1 MGMPQNK
8 GVMMQV
14 DPASMAMQLVAIERQ
29 NMDKLLKK
37 QMDSIKGQQSAIST
51 LTTKLSTF
59 QTMLKDLNKA
69 SNLQAQKATMSQEGL
84 MTVTSNGKA
93 SSGQYNFFVEQL
105 AQSHQVGL
113 SLNSETT
120 PLPTDGVFSLTVKGK
135 SVDIDLASL
144 PAGATVKD
152 LVSHIN
158 NAKDNPGVKATLV
171 RTDGKVNMVL
181 TSKDSGEEN
190 AITVNYSGDAS
201 SSLGVA
207 VANKTEITKAQ
218 DARLQMG
225 GNNPLTITS
234 ASNKIENV
242 VDGLTLQLTK
252 AQKSG
257 DAPLQVTVEQDKE
270 AVTGSLKKFVDS
282 YNELVDE
289 LAKMT
294 SSDPKAPGALS
305 SDSGVRSL
313 KSALAN
319 SVRDLPNGLSLS
331 SLGIK
336 TDKTG
341 KLSFSETDFNK
352 ALEKDP
358 ELLGKALM
366 GDDGLL
372 KRMSNSLDPYTKRDG
387 ALKGRKSGLEASEK
401 RVNERME
408 ALDRRMNSA
417 YKRYLNQFTTMN
429 QMMQTMGAL

>member
-1 MGMPQNK
+1 
-8 GVMMQV
+8 MQI
-14 DPASMAMQLVAIERQ
+14 DPASMAMKLVTIERQ

-69 SNLQAQKATMSQEGL
+69 SNLQAQKAVMSQEGI

-105 AQSHQVGL
+105 AQSHQIGL
-113 SLNSETT
+113 SLDSETA
-120 PLPTDGVFSLTVKGK
+120 PLPADGVFSLTVKGK

-190 AITVNYSGDAS
+190 AITVKYSGDES
-201 SSLGVA
+201 SSLGTA
-207 VANKTEITKAQ
+207 VAKQSEITKAQ

-252 AQKSG
+252 VQKSG

-294 SSDPKAPGALS
+294 SSDPKALGALS

-313 KSALAN
+313 KSVLAS
-319 SVRDLPNGLSLS
+319 SVRDLPNGLSLG

-387 ALKGRKSGLEASEK
+387 ALKGRKSSLEAGEK
-401 RVNERME
+401 RVNERMD
-408 ALDRRMNSA
+408 ALERRMNSA

-429 QMMQTMGAL
+429 QMMQTMGSL

>member
-1 MGMPQNK
+1 
-8 GVMMQV
+8 MQV
-14 DPASMAMQLVAIERQ
+14 DPASTAMQLVAIERQ

-37 QMDSIKGQQSAIST
+37 QLNSVKGQQSAIST
-51 LTTKLSTF
+51 LTTKLSSF

-69 SNLQAQKATMSQEGL
+69 TNLQAQKATMSQDGV

-113 SLNSETT
+113 KLDSDTAL
-120 PLPTDGVFSLTVKGK
+120 LPADGVFSLTVKGK
-135 SVDIDLASL
+135 TIDIDLATL
-144 PAGATVKD
+144 PAGATAKD

-171 RTDGKVNMVL
+171 RTDGKVSMVL
-181 TSKDSGEEN
+181 TSKDSGVEN
-190 AITVNYSGDAS
+190 AITLNYSGDATNP
-201 SSLGVA
+201 LGTA
-207 VANKTEITKAQ
+207 VASKTDITQAQ
-218 DARLQMG
+218 DAKLRMG
-225 GNNPLTITS
+225 GDNPLTITS
-234 ASNKIENV
+234 SSNKIENV
-242 VDGLTLQLTK
+242 VDGLTFQLTK
-252 AQKSG
+252 AQKVG
-257 DAPLQVTVEQDKE
+257 DAPLLVTIDQDKE

-313 KSALAN
+313 KSALSR
-319 SVRDLPNGLSLS
+319 SVRDLPDGLSLS

-336 TDKTG
+336 TDKAG
-341 KLSFSETDFNK
+341 KLSFNETDFNK

-372 KRMSNSLDPYTKRDG
+372 KRMSDSLDPYTKRDG
-387 ALKGRKSGLEASEK
+387 ALKGRKTGLEASEK

-408 ALDRRMNSA
+408 ALDRRMESA

-429 QMMQTMGAL
+429 QMLQTMGSL

>member
-1 MGMPQNK
+1 
-8 GVMMQV
+8 MQI
-14 DPASMAMQLVAIERQ
+14 DPAATAMQLVAIERK
-29 NMDKLLKK
+29 NMDALLKK
-37 QMDSIKGQQSAIST
+37 QMDGIKGQQSALST
-51 LTTKLSTF
+51 LNTKLSTF

-69 SNLQAQKATMSQEGL
+69 SNLQAQKATMSQEGV

-113 SLNSETT
+113 SLDSETA
-120 PLPTDGVFSLTVKGK
+120 PLPADGVFSLTVKGK
-135 SVDIDLASL
+135 TIDIDLTTL
-144 PAGATVKD
+144 PAGSTVKD
-152 LVSHIN
+152 LVSKIN
-158 NAKDNPGVKATLV
+158 DAKDNPGVKATLV

-181 TSKDSGEEN
+181 TSKDSGLDN
-190 AITVNYSGDAS
+190 AISVNYSGDATN
-201 SSLGVA
+201 SLGA
-207 VANKTEITKAQ
+207 AISGKTDITKAQ
-218 DARLQMG
+218 DARLRMG
-225 GNNPLTITS
+225 GDNPLTITS

-257 DAPLQVTVEQDKE
+257 DAPLLVNIEQDKE
-270 AVTGSLKKFVDS
+270 AVTGSLKKFVES

-313 KSALAN
+313 KSVLSN

-336 TDKTG
+336 TDKAG

-352 ALEKDP
+352 ALDKDP
-358 ELLGKALM
+358 ELLGKALL

-372 KRMSNSLDPYTKRDG
+372 KRMSDSLDPYTKRDG
-387 ALKGRKSGLEASEK
+387 ALKGRKTGLEASEK
-401 RVNERME
+401 RIKERMD
-408 ALDRRMNSA
+408 ALDRRMDSA
-417 YKRYLNQFTTMN
+417 YKRYLNQFSTMN
-429 QMMQTMGAL
+429 QMLQTMGAL

>member
-1 MGMPQNK
+1 
-8 GVMMQV
+8 MQV

-51 LTTKLSTF
+51 LTTKLSSF

-69 SNLQAQKATMSQEGL
+69 SNLQAQKAVMSQEGI

-113 SLNSETT
+113 SLDSETA
-120 PLPTDGVFSLTVKGK
+120 PLPADGIFSLTVKGK
-135 SVDIDLASL
+135 TLDIDLATL
-144 PAGATVKD
+144 PAGSTVKD

-341 KLSFSETDFNK
+341 KLSFNETDFNK

-372 KRMSNSLDPYTKRDG
+372 KRMSDSLDPYTKRDG

-429 QMMQTMGAL
+429 QMMQTMGNL

>member
-1 MGMPQNK
+1 
-8 GVMMQV
+8 MMQI

-51 LTTKLSTF
+51 LTTKLSSF

-93 SSGQYNFFVEQL
+93 SSGQYNFFVKQL

-113 SLNSETT
+113 SLDSETA
-120 PLPTDGVFSLTVKGK
+120 PLPADGVFSLTVKGK

-181 TSKDSGEEN
+181 TSKESGKEN
-190 AITVNYSGDAS
+190 AITVNYSGDLN
-201 SSLGVA
+201 SSLGIA
-207 VANKTEITKAQ
+207 VTNKSEITKAQ
-218 DARLQMG
+218 DAELQMG

-313 KSALAN
+313 KSMLAN

-341 KLSFSETDFNK
+341 KLSFNETDFNK

-372 KRMSNSLDPYTKRDG
+372 KRMSDSLDPYTKRDG

-429 QMMQTMGAL
+429 QMMQTMGNL

>member
-1 MGMPQNK
+1 
-8 GVMMQV
+8 MQV

-113 SLNSETT
+113 SLDSETA
-120 PLPTDGVFSLTVKGK
+120 PLPADGIFSLTVKGK
-135 SVDIDLASL
+135 TLDIDLATL
-144 PAGATVKD
+144 PAGSTVKD

-201 SSLGVA
+201 SSLGTA
-207 VANKTEITKAQ
+207 IANKSEITKAQ
-218 DARLQMG
+218 NAKLQMG

-257 DAPLQVTVEQDKE
+257 DAPLQVTVDQDKE
-270 AVTGSLKKFVDS
+270 AVTGSLKKFTDS
-282 YNELVDE
+282 YNELIDE
-289 LAKMT
+289 LAKMM

-313 KSALAN
+313 KSVLAN

-341 KLSFSETDFNK
+341 KLSFGETDFNK

>member
-1 MGMPQNK
+1 
-8 GVMMQV
+8 MMQIN
-14 DPASMAMQLVAIERQ
+14 PASMAMQLVAIERQ

-51 LTTKLSTF
+51 LTTKLSSF

-69 SNLQAQKATMSQEGL
+69 SNLQAQKAVMSQEGI

-93 SSGQYNFFVEQL
+93 SSGQYNFFVKQL

-113 SLNSETT
+113 SLDSETAS
-120 PLPTDGVFSLTVKGK
+120 LPADGTFSLTVKGK
-135 SVDIDLASL
+135 TLDINLATL
-144 PAGATVKD
+144 PAGLTVKD

-181 TSKDSGEEN
+181 TSKDSGKEN
-190 AITVNYSGDAS
+190 AITVKYSGDAS
-201 SSLGVA
+201 SSLGTA
-207 VANKTEITKAQ
+207 VAKQSEITKAQ
-218 DARLQMG
+218 DAELQMG

-341 KLSFSETDFNK
+341 KLSFNETDFNK

-372 KRMSNSLDPYTKRDG
+372 KRMSDSLDPYTKRDG

-408 ALDRRMNSA
+408 ALDCRMNSA

-429 QMMQTMGAL
+429 QMMQTMGNL

>member
-1 MGMPQNK
+1 MPQNK
-8 GVMMQV
+8 GVVMQV

-113 SLNSETT
+113 SLDSETA
-120 PLPTDGVFSLTVKGK
+120 PLPADGIFSLTVKGK
-135 SVDIDLASL
+135 TLDIDLATL
-144 PAGATVKD
+144 PAGSTVKD

-190 AITVNYSGDAS
+190 AITMNYSGDAS

-372 KRMSNSLDPYTKRDG
+372 KRMSTSLDPYTKRDG

>member
-1 MGMPQNK
+1 
-8 GVMMQV
+8 MQV
-14 DPASMAMQLVAIERQ
+14 DPASTAMQLVAIERQ

-37 QMDSIKGQQSAIST
+37 QLNSVKGQQSAIST
-51 LTTKLSTF
+51 LTTKLSSF

-69 SNLQAQKATMSQEGL
+69 TNLQAQKATMSQDGV

-113 SLNSETT
+113 KLDSDTAL
-120 PLPTDGVFSLTVKGK
+120 LPADGVFSLTVKGK
-135 SVDIDLASL
+135 TIDIDLATL
-144 PAGATVKD
+144 PAGATAKD

-171 RTDGKVNMVL
+171 RTDGKVSMVL
-181 TSKDSGEEN
+181 TSKDSGVEN
-190 AITVNYSGDAS
+190 AITLNYSGDATNP
-201 SSLGVA
+201 LGTA
-207 VANKTEITKAQ
+207 VASKTDITQAQ
-218 DARLQMG
+218 DAKLRMG
-225 GNNPLTITS
+225 GDNPLTITS
-234 ASNKIENV
+234 SSNKIENV
-242 VDGLTLQLTK
+242 VDGLTFQLTK
-252 AQKSG
+252 AQKVG
-257 DAPLQVTVEQDKE
+257 DAPLLVTIDQDKE

-282 YNELVDE
+282 YNELIDE

-313 KSALAN
+313 KSALSR
-319 SVRDLPNGLSLS
+319 SVRDLPDGLSLS

-336 TDKTG
+336 TDKAG
-341 KLSFSETDFNK
+341 KLSFNETDFNK

-372 KRMSNSLDPYTKRDG
+372 KRMSDSLDPYTKRDG
-387 ALKGRKSGLEASEK
+387 ALKGRKTGLEASEK

-408 ALDRRMNSA
+408 ALDRRMESA

-429 QMMQTMGAL
+429 QMLQTMGSL

>member
-1 MGMPQNK
+1 
-8 GVMMQV
+8 MMQI

-37 QMDSIKGQQSAIST
+37 QMDNIKGQQSAIST
-51 LTTKLSTF
+51 LTTKLSSF

-113 SLNSETT
+113 SLDSETA
-120 PLPTDGVFSLTVKGK
+120 PLPADGIFSLTVKGK
-135 SVDIDLASL
+135 TLDIDLATL
-144 PAGATVKD
+144 PAGSTVKD

-201 SSLGVA
+201 SSLGTA
-207 VANKTEITKAQ
+207 IANKSEITKAQ
-218 DARLQMG
+218 NAKLQMG

-270 AVTGSLKKFVDS
+270 AVTGSLKKFTDS
-282 YNELVDE
+282 YNELIDE
-289 LAKMT
+289 LAKMM

-313 KSALAN
+313 KSVLSN

-341 KLSFSETDFNK
+341 KLSFNETDFNK

-372 KRMSNSLDPYTKRDG
+372 KRMSTSLDPYTKRDG

>member
-1 MGMPQNK
+1 
-8 GVMMQV
+8 MQI
-14 DPASMAMQLVAIERQ
+14 DPAATAMQLVAIERK
-29 NMDKLLKK
+29 NMDALLKK
-37 QMDSIKGQQSAIST
+37 QMDGIKGQQSALST
-51 LTTKLSTF
+51 LNTKLSTF

-69 SNLQAQKATMSQEGL
+69 SNLQAQKATMSQEGV

-113 SLNSETT
+113 SLDSETA
-120 PLPTDGVFSLTVKGK
+120 PLPADGVFSLTVKGK
-135 SVDIDLASL
+135 TIDIDLTTL
-144 PAGATVKD
+144 PAGSTVKD
-152 LVSHIN
+152 LVSKIN
-158 NAKDNPGVKATLV
+158 DAKDNPGVKATLV

-181 TSKDSGEEN
+181 TSKDSGLDN
-190 AITVNYSGDAS
+190 TISVNYSGDATN
-201 SSLGVA
+201 SLGA
-207 VANKTEITKAQ
+207 AISGKTDITKAQ
-218 DARLQMG
+218 DARLRMG
-225 GNNPLTITS
+225 GDNPLTITS

-257 DAPLQVTVEQDKE
+257 DAPLLVNIEQDKE
-270 AVTGSLKKFVDS
+270 AVTGSLKKFVES

-313 KSALAN
+313 KSVLSN

-336 TDKTG
+336 TDKAG

-352 ALEKDP
+352 ALDKDP
-358 ELLGKALM
+358 ELLGKALL

-372 KRMSNSLDPYTKRDG
+372 KRMSDSLDPYTKRDG
-387 ALKGRKSGLEASEK
+387 ALKGRKTGLEASEK
-401 RVNERME
+401 RIKERMD
-408 ALDRRMNSA
+408 ALDRRMDSA
-417 YKRYLNQFTTMN
+417 YKRYLNQFSTMN
-429 QMMQTMGAL
+429 QMLQTMGAL

>member
-1 MGMPQNK
+1 
-8 GVMMQV
+8 MMQV

-113 SLNSETT
+113 SLDSETAS
-120 PLPTDGVFSLTVKGK
+120 LPADGTFSLTVKGK
-135 SVDIDLASL
+135 TLDIDLATL
-144 PAGATVKD
+144 PAGSTVKD

-358 ELLGKALM
+358 
-366 GDDGLL
+366 
-372 KRMSNSLDPYTKRDG
+372 
-387 ALKGRKSGLEASEK
+387 
-401 RVNERME
+401 
-408 ALDRRMNSA
+408 
-417 YKRYLNQFTTMN
+417 
-429 QMMQTMGAL
+429 

>member
-1 MGMPQNK
+1 
-8 GVMMQV
+8 MQI
-14 DPASMAMQLVAIERQ
+14 DPAATAMQLVAIERK
-29 NMDKLLKK
+29 NMDALLKK
-37 QMDSIKGQQSAIST
+37 QMDGIKGQQSALST
-51 LTTKLSTF
+51 LNTKLSTF

-69 SNLQAQKATMSQEGL
+69 SNLQAQKATMSQDGV

-113 SLNSETT
+113 SLDSETA
-120 PLPTDGVFSLTVKGK
+120 PLPADGVFSLTVKGK
-135 SVDIDLASL
+135 TIDIDLATL
-144 PAGATVKD
+144 PAGSTVKD
-152 LVSHIN
+152 LVSKIN
-158 NAKDNPGVKATLV
+158 DAKDNPGVKATLV

-181 TSKDSGEEN
+181 SSKDSGLEN
-190 AITVNYSGDAS
+190 AISVNYSGDATN
-201 SSLGVA
+201 SLGA
-207 VANKTEITKAQ
+207 AINGKTDITKAQ
-218 DARLQMG
+218 DARLRMG
-225 GNNPLTITS
+225 GDNPLTITS

-257 DAPLQVTVEQDKE
+257 DAPLLVNIEQDKE
-270 AVTGSLKKFVDS
+270 AVTGSLKKFVES

-313 KSALAN
+313 KSMLSN

-336 TDKTG
+336 TDKAG

-352 ALEKDP
+352 ALDKDP
-358 ELLGKALM
+358 ELLGKALL

-372 KRMSNSLDPYTKRDG
+372 KRMSDSLDPYTKRDG
-387 ALKGRKSGLEASEK
+387 ALKGRKTGLEASEK
-401 RVNERME
+401 RIKERMD
-408 ALDRRMNSA
+408 ALDRRMDSA
-417 YKRYLNQFTTMN
+417 YKRYLNQFSTMN
-429 QMMQTMGAL
+429 QMLQTMGAL

>member
-1 MGMPQNK
+1 
-8 GVMMQV
+8 MQI

-51 LTTKLSTF
+51 LTTKLSSF

-113 SLNSETT
+113 SLDSETA
-120 PLPTDGVFSLTVKGK
+120 PLPADGVFSLTVKGK
-135 SVDIDLASL
+135 SVDIDLATL
-144 PAGATVKD
+144 PAGSTVKD

-313 KSALAN
+313 KSMLAN

-341 KLSFSETDFNK
+341 KLSFNETDFNK

-372 KRMSNSLDPYTKRDG
+372 KRMSDSLDPYTKRDG

-429 QMMQTMGAL
+429 QMMQTMGNL

>member
-1 MGMPQNK
+1 
-8 GVMMQV
+8 MQI

-51 LTTKLSTF
+51 LTTKLSSF

-113 SLNSETT
+113 SLDSETA
-120 PLPTDGVFSLTVKGK
+120 PLPADGVFSLTVKGK

-158 NAKDNPGVKATLV
+158 NAKDNPGIKATLV

-313 KSALAN
+313 KSMLAN

-341 KLSFSETDFNK
+341 KLSFNETDFNK

-372 KRMSNSLDPYTKRDG
+372 KRMSDSLDPYTKRDG

-429 QMMQTMGAL
+429 QMMQTMGNL

>member
-1 MGMPQNK
+1 
-8 GVMMQV
+8 MQI
-14 DPASMAMQLVAIERQ
+14 DPATTAMQLVAIERK
-29 NMDKLLKK
+29 NMDALLKK
-37 QMDSIKGQQSAIST
+37 QMDGIKGQQSALST
-51 LTTKLSTF
+51 LNTKLSTF

-69 SNLQAQKATMSQEGL
+69 SNLQAQKATMSQDGV

-105 AQSHQVGL
+105 AQSHQIGL
-113 SLNSETT
+113 SLASETA
-120 PLPTDGVFSLTVKGK
+120 PLPADGVFSLTVKGK
-135 SVDIDLASL
+135 TIDIDLATL
-144 PAGATVKD
+144 PAGSTVKD

-158 NAKDNPGVKATLV
+158 DAKDNPGVKATLV

-181 TSKDSGEEN
+181 TSKDSGLEN
-190 AITVNYSGDAS
+190 AITVNYRGDAS
-201 SSLGVA
+201 NSLGA
-207 VANKTEITKAQ
+207 AISGKTDITKAQ
-218 DARLQMG
+218 DAKLRMG
-225 GNNPLTITS
+225 GDNPLTIIS

-257 DAPLQVTVEQDKE
+257 DAPLLVNIEQDKE
-270 AVTGSLKKFVDS
+270 AVTGSLKKFVES

-313 KSALAN
+313 KSVLSN

-336 TDKTG
+336 TDKAG

-372 KRMSNSLDPYTKRDG
+372 KRMSDSLDPYTKRDG

-408 ALDRRMNSA
+408 ALDRRMDSA

-429 QMMQTMGAL
+429 QMLQTMGSL

>member
-1 MGMPQNK
+1 MPQNK
-8 GVMMQV
+8 GVVMQV

-113 SLNSETT
+113 SLDSETA
-120 PLPTDGVFSLTVKGK
+120 PLPADGIFSLTVKGK
-135 SVDIDLASL
+135 TLDIDLATL
-144 PAGATVKD
+144 PAGSTVKD

-201 SSLGVA
+201 SSLGTA
-207 VANKTEITKAQ
+207 IANKSEITKAQ
-218 DARLQMG
+218 NAKLQMG

-270 AVTGSLKKFVDS
+270 AVTGSLKKFTDS
-282 YNELVDE
+282 YNELIDE
-289 LAKMT
+289 LAKMM

-313 KSALAN
+313 KSMLAN

-372 KRMSNSLDPYTKRDG
+372 KRMSTSLDPYTKRDG

>member
-1 MGMPQNK
+1 
-8 GVMMQV
+8 MMQV

>member
-1 MGMPQNK
+1 
-8 GVMMQV
+8 MQI
-14 DPASMAMQLVAIERQ
+14 DPAATAMQLVAIERK
-29 NMDKLLKK
+29 NMDSLLKK
-37 QMDSIKGQQSAIST
+37 QMDGIKGQQSALST
-51 LTTKLSTF
+51 LNTKLSTF

-69 SNLQAQKATMSQEGL
+69 SNLQAQKATMSQEGV

-113 SLNSETT
+113 SLDSETA
-120 PLPTDGVFSLTVKGK
+120 PLPADGVFSLTVKGK
-135 SVDIDLASL
+135 TIDIDLTTL
-144 PAGATVKD
+144 PAGSTVKD
-152 LVSHIN
+152 LVSKIN
-158 NAKDNPGVKATLV
+158 DAKDNPGVKATLV

-181 TSKDSGEEN
+181 TSKDSGLDN
-190 AITVNYSGDAS
+190 AISVNYSGDATN
-201 SSLGVA
+201 SLGA
-207 VANKTEITKAQ
+207 AISGKTDITKAQ
-218 DARLQMG
+218 DARLRMG
-225 GNNPLTITS
+225 GDNPLTITS

-257 DAPLQVTVEQDKE
+257 DAPLLVNIEQDKE

-313 KSALAN
+313 KSVLSN

-336 TDKTG
+336 TDKAG

-352 ALEKDP
+352 ALDKDP
-358 ELLGKALM
+358 ELLGKALL

-372 KRMSNSLDPYTKRDG
+372 KRMSDSLDPYTKRDG
-387 ALKGRKSGLEASEK
+387 ALKGRKTGLEASEK
-401 RVNERME
+401 RVKERMD
-408 ALDRRMNSA
+408 ALDRRMDSA
-417 YKRYLNQFTTMN
+417 YKRYLNQFSTMN
-429 QMMQTMGAL
+429 QMLQTMGAL

>member
-1 MGMPQNK
+1 
-8 GVMMQV
+8 MQI

-51 LTTKLSTF
+51 LTTKLSSF

-113 SLNSETT
+113 SLDSETA
-120 PLPTDGVFSLTVKGK
+120 PLPADGVFSLTVKGK

-158 NAKDNPGVKATLV
+158 NAKDNPGIKATLV

-207 VANKTEITKAQ
+207 IANKTEITKAQ

-313 KSALAN
+313 KSMLAN

-341 KLSFSETDFNK
+341 KLSFNETDFNK

-372 KRMSNSLDPYTKRDG
+372 KRMSDSLDPYTKRDG

-429 QMMQTMGAL
+429 QMMQTMGNL

>member
-1 MGMPQNK
+1 
-8 GVMMQV
+8 MQI
-14 DPASMAMQLVAIERQ
+14 DPAATAMQLVAIERK
-29 NMDKLLKK
+29 NMDALLKK
-37 QMDSIKGQQSAIST
+37 QMDGIKGQQSALST
-51 LTTKLSTF
+51 LNTKLSTF

-69 SNLQAQKATMSQEGL
+69 SNLQAQKATMSQDGV

-113 SLNSETT
+113 SLDSETA
-120 PLPTDGVFSLTVKGK
+120 PLPADGVFSLTVKGK
-135 SVDIDLASL
+135 TIDIDLATL
-144 PAGATVKD
+144 PAGSTVKD
-152 LVSHIN
+152 LVSKIN
-158 NAKDNPGVKATLV
+158 DAKDNPGVKATLV

-181 TSKDSGEEN
+181 SSKDSGLEN
-190 AITVNYSGDAS
+190 AISVNYSGDATN
-201 SSLGVA
+201 SLGA
-207 VANKTEITKAQ
+207 AINGKTDITKAQ
-218 DARLQMG
+218 DARLRMG
-225 GNNPLTITS
+225 GDNPLTITS

-257 DAPLQVTVEQDKE
+257 DAPLLVNIEQDKE
-270 AVTGSLKKFVDS
+270 AVTGSLKKFVES

-313 KSALAN
+313 KSVLSN

-336 TDKTG
+336 TDKAG

-352 ALEKDP
+352 ALDKDP
-358 ELLGKALM
+358 ELLGKALL

-372 KRMSNSLDPYTKRDG
+372 KRMSDSLDPYTKRDG
-387 ALKGRKSGLEASEK
+387 ALKGRKTGLEANEK

-408 ALDRRMNSA
+408 ALDRRMDSA

-429 QMMQTMGAL
+429 QMLQTMGAL

>member
-1 MGMPQNK
+1 
-8 GVMMQV
+8 MQI
-14 DPASMAMQLVAIERQ
+14 DPANMAMQLVAIERQ

-37 QMDSIKGQQSAIST
+37 QMDSLKGQQSAIST

-69 SNLQAQKATMSQEGL
+69 SNLQAQKAVMSQEGI

-105 AQSHQVGL
+105 AQSHQIGL
-113 SLNSETT
+113 SLDSETA
-120 PLPTDGVFSLTVKGK
+120 PLPADGIFSLTVKGK

-152 LVSHIN
+152 LASYIN

-190 AITVNYSGDAS
+190 AITVKCSGDAS
-201 SSLGVA
+201 SSLGTA
-207 VANKTEITKAQ
+207 VAKQREITKAQ

-252 AQKSG
+252 VQKIG

-294 SSDPKAPGALS
+294 SSDPKALGALS

-313 KSALAN
+313 KSVLAS
-319 SVRDLPNGLSLS
+319 SVRDLPNGLSLG

-429 QMMQTMGAL
+429 QMMQTMGSL

>member
-1 MGMPQNK
+1 
-8 GVMMQV
+8 MQV

-37 QMDSIKGQQSAIST
+37 QLDSVKGQQSAIST
-51 LTTKLSTF
+51 LNTKLSSF

-69 SNLQAQKATMSQEGL
+69 TNLQAQKATMSQDGL

-113 SLNSETT
+113 KLDSDTT
-120 PLPTDGVFSLTVKGK
+120 PLPADGVFSLTVKGK
-135 SVDIDLASL
+135 TIDIDLATL
-144 PAGATVKD
+144 PAGATAKD
-152 LVSHIN
+152 LVSQIN

-171 RTDGKVNMVL
+171 RTDGKISMVL
-181 TSKDSGEEN
+181 TSKDSGVEN
-190 AITVNYSGDAS
+190 AITLNYSGDATNA
-201 SSLGVA
+201 LGAA
-207 VANKTEITKAQ
+207 VAGKTDITQAQ
-218 DARLQMG
+218 DAKLRMG
-225 GNNPLTITS
+225 GDNPLTITS

-242 VDGLTLQLTK
+242 VDGLTFQLTK
-252 AQKSG
+252 AQKAG
-257 DAPLQVTVEQDKE
+257 DAPLLVTVDQDKE

-313 KSALAN
+313 KSMLSR
-319 SVRDLPNGLSLS
+319 SVRDLPNDLSLG

-341 KLSFSETDFNK
+341 KLSFNETDFNK

-372 KRMSNSLDPYTKRDG
+372 KRMGDSLDPYTKRDG

-408 ALDRRMNSA
+408 ALDRRMDSA

>member
-1 MGMPQNK
+1 
-8 GVMMQV
+8 MMQV

-69 SNLQAQKATMSQEGL
+69 SDLQAQKAVMSQEGI

-113 SLNSETT
+113 SLDSETT
-120 PLPTDGVFSLTVKGK
+120 PLPADGVFSLTVKGK
-135 SVDIDLASL
+135 SLDIDLATL
-144 PAGATVKD
+144 PAGSTVKD

-201 SSLGVA
+201 SSLGTA
-207 VANKTEITKAQ
+207 VANKSEITKAQ

-282 YNELVDE
+282 YNELIDE

-294 SSDPKAPGALS
+294 SSDPKSPGALS

-313 KSALAN
+313 KSMLAN

-372 KRMSNSLDPYTKRDG
+372 KRMSDSLDPYTKRDG

>member
-1 MGMPQNK
+1 
-8 GVMMQV
+8 MQV

-37 QMDSIKGQQSAIST
+37 QLDSVKGQQSAIST
-51 LTTKLSTF
+51 LNTKLSSF

-69 SNLQAQKATMSQEGL
+69 TNLQAQKATMSQDGL

-113 SLNSETT
+113 KLDSDTT
-120 PLPTDGVFSLTVKGK
+120 PLPADGVFSLTVKGK
-135 SVDIDLASL
+135 TIDIDLATL
-144 PAGATVKD
+144 PAGATAKD
-152 LVSHIN
+152 LVSQIN

-171 RTDGKVNMVL
+171 RTDGKISMVL
-181 TSKDSGEEN
+181 TSKDSGVEN
-190 AITVNYSGDAS
+190 AITLNYSGDATNA
-201 SSLGVA
+201 LGAA
-207 VANKTEITKAQ
+207 VAGKTDITQAQ
-218 DARLQMG
+218 DAKLRMG
-225 GNNPLTITS
+225 GDNPLTIIS

-242 VDGLTLQLTK
+242 VDGLTFQLTK
-252 AQKSG
+252 AQKAG
-257 DAPLQVTVEQDKE
+257 DAPLLVTVDQDKE

-313 KSALAN
+313 KSMLSR
-319 SVRDLPNGLSLS
+319 SVRDLPNDLSLG

-341 KLSFSETDFNK
+341 KLSFNETDFNK

-372 KRMSNSLDPYTKRDG
+372 KRMGDSLDPYTKRDG

-408 ALDRRMNSA
+408 ALDRRMDSA

>member
-1 MGMPQNK
+1 
-8 GVMMQV
+8 MQI

-51 LTTKLSTF
+51 LTTKLSSF

-69 SNLQAQKATMSQEGL
+69 SNLQAQKAVMSQEGI

-113 SLNSETT
+113 SLDSETT
-120 PLPTDGVFSLTVKGK
+120 PLPADGVFSLTVKGK
-135 SVDIDLASL
+135 SVDIDLATL
-144 PAGATVKD
+144 PAGSTVKD

-171 RTDGKVNMVL
+171 RTDGKVNMML

-201 SSLGVA
+201 SSLGTA
-207 VANKTEITKAQ
+207 VANKSEITKAQ

-341 KLSFSETDFNK
+341 KLSFNETDFNK

-372 KRMSNSLDPYTKRDG
+372 KRMSDSLDPYTKRDG

-429 QMMQTMGAL
+429 QMMQTMGNL

>member
-1 MGMPQNK
+1 
-8 GVMMQV
+8 MMQI

-51 LTTKLSTF
+51 LTTKLSSF

-69 SNLQAQKATMSQEGL
+69 SNLQAQKAVMSQEGI

-93 SSGQYNFFVEQL
+93 SSGQYNFFVKQL

-113 SLNSETT
+113 SLDSETT
-120 PLPTDGVFSLTVKGK
+120 PLPADGVFSLTVKDK

-144 PAGATVKD
+144 PAGATMKD

-181 TSKDSGEEN
+181 TSKDSGKEN
-190 AITVNYSGDAS
+190 AITVKYSGDAS
-201 SSLGVA
+201 SSLGTA
-207 VANKTEITKAQ
+207 VAKQSEITKAQ
-218 DARLQMG
+218 DAELQMG

-341 KLSFSETDFNK
+341 KLSFNETDFNK

-372 KRMSNSLDPYTKRDG
+372 KRMSDSLDPYTKRDG

-429 QMMQTMGAL
+429 QMMQTMGNL

>member
-1 MGMPQNK
+1 
-8 GVMMQV
+8 MQI
-14 DPASMAMQLVAIERQ
+14 DPAATAMQLVAIERK
-29 NMDKLLKK
+29 NMDALLKK
-37 QMDSIKGQQSAIST
+37 QMDGIKGQQSAIST
-51 LTTKLSTF
+51 LNTKLSTF

-69 SNLQAQKATMSQEGL
+69 SNLQAQKATMSQDGV

-113 SLNSETT
+113 SLDSETA
-120 PLPTDGVFSLTVKGK
+120 PLPADGVFSLTVKGK
-135 SVDIDLASL
+135 TIDIDLATL
-144 PAGATVKD
+144 PAGSTVKD
-152 LVSHIN
+152 LVSKIN
-158 NAKDNPGVKATLV
+158 DAKDNPGVKATLV

-181 TSKDSGEEN
+181 TSKDSGLEN
-190 AITVNYSGDAS
+190 AISVNYSGDATN
-201 SSLGVA
+201 SLGA
-207 VANKTEITKAQ
+207 AISGKTDITKAQ
-218 DARLQMG
+218 DARLRMG
-225 GNNPLTITS
+225 GDNPLTITS

-257 DAPLQVTVEQDKE
+257 DAPLLVNIEQDKE

-294 SSDPKAPGALS
+294 SSDPKAPGVLS

-313 KSALAN
+313 KSVLSN

-336 TDKTG
+336 TDKAG

-352 ALEKDP
+352 ALDKDP
-358 ELLGKALM
+358 ELLGKALL

-372 KRMSNSLDPYTKRDG
+372 KRMSDSLDPYTKRDG
-387 ALKGRKSGLEASEK
+387 ALKGRKTGLEASEK
-401 RVNERME
+401 RIKERMD
-408 ALDRRMNSA
+408 ALDRRMDSA
-417 YKRYLNQFTTMN
+417 YKRYLNQFSTMN
-429 QMMQTMGAL
+429 QMLQTMGAL

>member
-1 MGMPQNK
+1 
-8 GVMMQV
+8 MQI
-14 DPASMAMQLVAIERQ
+14 DPAATAMQLVAIERK
-29 NMDKLLKK
+29 NMDALLKK
-37 QMDSIKGQQSAIST
+37 QMDGIKGQQSALST
-51 LTTKLSTF
+51 LNTKLSTF

-69 SNLQAQKATMSQEGL
+69 SNLQAQKATMSQEGV

-113 SLNSETT
+113 SLDSETA
-120 PLPTDGVFSLTVKGK
+120 PLPADGVFSLTVKGK
-135 SVDIDLASL
+135 TIDIDLATL
-144 PAGATVKD
+144 PAGSTVKD
-152 LVSHIN
+152 LVSKIN
-158 NAKDNPGVKATLV
+158 DAKDNPGVKATLV

-181 TSKDSGEEN
+181 TSKDSGLEN
-190 AITVNYSGDAS
+190 AISVNYSGDATN
-201 SSLGVA
+201 SLGA
-207 VANKTEITKAQ
+207 AISGKTDITKAQ
-218 DARLQMG
+218 DARLRMG
-225 GNNPLTITS
+225 GDNPLTITS

-257 DAPLQVTVEQDKE
+257 DAPLLVNIEQDKE

-313 KSALAN
+313 KSVLSN

-336 TDKTG
+336 TDKAG

-352 ALEKDP
+352 ALDKDP
-358 ELLGKALM
+358 ELLGKALL

-372 KRMSNSLDPYTKRDG
+372 KRMSDSLDPYTKRDG
-387 ALKGRKSGLEASEK
+387 ALKGRKTGLEASEK
-401 RVNERME
+401 RIKERMD
-408 ALDRRMNSA
+408 ALDRRMDSA
-417 YKRYLNQFTTMN
+417 YKRYLNQFSTMN
-429 QMMQTMGAL
+429 QMLQTMGAL

>member
-1 MGMPQNK
+1 
-8 GVMMQV
+8 MQI
-14 DPASMAMQLVAIERQ
+14 DPAATAMQLVAIERK
-29 NMDKLLKK
+29 NMDALLKK
-37 QMDSIKGQQSAIST
+37 QMDGIKGQQSALST
-51 LTTKLSTF
+51 LNTKLSTF

-69 SNLQAQKATMSQEGL
+69 SNLQAQKATMSQDGI

-93 SSGQYNFFVEQL
+93 SSGQYNFFVDQL

-113 SLNSETT
+113 SLDSETA
-120 PLPTDGVFSLTVKGK
+120 PLPADGVFSLSVKGK
-135 SVDIDLASL
+135 TIDIDLATL
-144 PAGATVKD
+144 PAGSTVKD

-158 NAKDNPGVKATLV
+158 DAKDNPGVKATLV

-181 TSKDSGEEN
+181 TSKDSGLEN
-190 AITVNYSGDAS
+190 AISVKYSGDATN
-201 SSLGVA
+201 SLGA
-207 VANKTEITKAQ
+207 AIGGKTDITKAQ
-218 DARLQMG
+218 DAKLRMG
-225 GNNPLTITS
+225 GDNPLTITS

-257 DAPLQVTVEQDKE
+257 DAPLLVNIEQDKE

-313 KSALAN
+313 KSVLSN

-336 TDKTG
+336 TDKAG

-352 ALEKDP
+352 ALDKDP
-358 ELLGKALM
+358 ELLGKALL

-372 KRMSNSLDPYTKRDG
+372 KRMSDSLDPYTKRDG
-387 ALKGRKSGLEASEK
+387 ALKGRKTGLEASEK
-401 RVNERME
+401 RVKERMD
-408 ALDRRMNSA
+408 ALDRRMDSA
-417 YKRYLNQFTTMN
+417 YKRYLNQFSTMN
-429 QMMQTMGAL
+429 QMLQTMGAL

>member
-1 MGMPQNK
+1 
-8 GVMMQV
+8 MQV

-113 SLNSETT
+113 SLDSETA
-120 PLPTDGVFSLTVKGK
+120 PLPADGIFSLTVKGK
-135 SVDIDLASL
+135 TLDIDLATL
-144 PAGATVKD
+144 PAGSTVKD

-201 SSLGVA
+201 SSLGTA
-207 VANKTEITKAQ
+207 IANKSEITKAQ
-218 DARLQMG
+218 NAKLQMG

-270 AVTGSLKKFVDS
+270 AVTGSLKKFTDS
-282 YNELVDE
+282 YNELIDE
-289 LAKMT
+289 LAKMM

-313 KSALAN
+313 KSVLSN

-341 KLSFSETDFNK
+341 KLSFNETDFNK

-372 KRMSNSLDPYTKRDG
+372 KRMSTSLDPYTKRDG

>member
-1 MGMPQNK
+1 
-8 GVMMQV
+8 MMQI

-51 LTTKLSTF
+51 LTTKLSSF

-113 SLNSETT
+113 GLDSETA
-120 PLPTDGVFSLTVKGK
+120 PLPADGVFSLTVKGK

-158 NAKDNPGVKATLV
+158 NAKDNPGIKATLV

-313 KSALAN
+313 KSMLAN

-341 KLSFSETDFNK
+341 KLSFNETDFNK

-372 KRMSNSLDPYTKRDG
+372 KRMSDSLDPYTKRDG

-429 QMMQTMGAL
+429 QMMQTMGNL

>member
-1 MGMPQNK
+1 
-8 GVMMQV
+8 MMQI

-51 LTTKLSTF
+51 LTTKLSSF

-113 SLNSETT
+113 SLDSETA
-120 PLPTDGVFSLTVKGK
+120 PLPADGVFSLTVKGK
-135 SVDIDLASL
+135 SVDIDLATL
-144 PAGATVKD
+144 PAGSTVKD

-313 KSALAN
+313 KSMLAN

-341 KLSFSETDFNK
+341 KLSFNETDFNK

-372 KRMSNSLDPYTKRDG
+372 KRMSDSLDPYTKRDG

-429 QMMQTMGAL
+429 QMMQTMGNL

>member
-1 MGMPQNK
+1 
-8 GVMMQV
+8 MMQV

-113 SLNSETT
+113 SLDSETT
-120 PLPTDGVFSLTVKGK
+120 PLPADGVFSLMVKGK

-282 YNELVDE
+282 YNELIDE

>member
-1 MGMPQNK
+1 
-8 GVMMQV
+8 MQV

-51 LTTKLSTF
+51 LTTKLSSF

-69 SNLQAQKATMSQEGL
+69 SNLQAQKAVMSQEGI

-93 SSGQYNFFVEQL
+93 SSGQYNFFVKQL

-113 SLNSETT
+113 SLDSETT
-120 PLPTDGVFSLTVKGK
+120 PLPADGVFSLTVKGK
-135 SVDIDLASL
+135 SVDIDLATL
-144 PAGATVKD
+144 PAGSTVKD

-181 TSKDSGEEN
+181 TSKDSGKEN
-190 AITVNYSGDAS
+190 AITVNYSGDLN
-201 SSLGVA
+201 SSLGIA
-207 VANKTEITKAQ
+207 VTNKSEITKAQ
-218 DARLQMG
+218 DAELQMG
-225 GNNPLTITS
+225 GDNPLTITS

-319 SVRDLPNGLSLS
+319 SVRDLPNGLSLG

-366 GDDGLL
+366 GDNGLL
-372 KRMSNSLDPYTKRDG
+372 KRMSDSLDPYTKRDG
-387 ALKGRKSGLEASEK
+387 ALKGRKSSLEAGEK

-429 QMMQTMGAL
+429 QMMQTMGNL